1 MSTILAASLLAGVAC
16 AAGAVPLTGST
27 GSMPKAQVEHLA
39 PADSPLRDVLGDT
52 FKISILGANF
62 SAGQAASLFSGTF
75 AFQNGSIAG
84 VTAFG
89 APLSLT
95 LDQAQIAPNQYR
107 LTITAQVTDP
117 AAEILP
123 GGVTFSNGTLITS
136 LGLDIGDSTFGGG
149 ADGLNPASWISIDA
163 ATIDA
168 SIDGFLGLDFDILST
183 VTQFGADALRPRG
196 YVSAG
201 GNRLDGFGIDGLRI
215 SLTYS
220 VVPAPGAAAALG
232 AAGLLAARRRR

>member
-149 ADGLNPASWISIDA
+149 ADGLNPPAGSPSTPPRSTPRSTASSAWTSTSSPPSPSSAPTPSAPA
-163 ATIDA
+163 ATSPPAGTA
-168 SIDGFLGLDFDILST
+168 STASAST
-183 VTQFGADALRPRG
+183 G
-196 YVSAG
+196 SAS
-201 GNRLDGFGIDGLRI
+201 R
-215 SLTYS
+215 
-220 VVPAPGAAAALG
+220 
-232 AAGLLAARRRR
+232 